1 MLVFGIGFVRFGL
14 GWLVLSLWR
23 LVFCALGSGLWGFGF
38 WVPGGVLAPA
48 CGWLLPACWHSD
60 LVCLDGLLPVL
71 VSRGVDIIHI
81 V

>member
-14 GWLVLSLWR
+14 FWLVLSLWC
-23 LVFCALGSGLWGFGF
+23 LWVFVGFGLWGFGF
-38 WVPGGVLAPA
+38 WVTGGVLAPV
-48 CGWLLPACWHSD
+48 CGWLLSACWHSD